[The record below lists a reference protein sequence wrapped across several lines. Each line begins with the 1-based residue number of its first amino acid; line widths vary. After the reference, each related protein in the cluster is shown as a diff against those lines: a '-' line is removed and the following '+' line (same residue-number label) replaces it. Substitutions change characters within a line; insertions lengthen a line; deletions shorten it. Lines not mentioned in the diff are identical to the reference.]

1 MNELLLIVIFF
12 ISIIN
17 AFFIIIMKQNT
28 LFKNETDN
36 KKLKFSLIIAAKN
49 EEENIP
55 RLIES
60 LKKLNYPSNDF
71 EVVII
76 DDNSSDRT
84 FETVLKEIKNINNFS
99 VYKVENKK
107 LPAKKGALEYGV
119 SKAQNPF
126 ILITD
131 ADCTVSPNWINSYN
145 KRFNS
150 GYDFLFGIAP
160 FYQEKSLINKI
171 SCFENLRTS
180 ILTFSSALAG
190 FPYSASARN
199 FGFSKAAF
207 DKLSGYKNT
216 AETLSGDD
224 DLLLREA
231 VKKKMKIGVISD
243 DDCFVLSKAKK
254 SFSEYFK
261 QKTRHTKTSL
271 HYLLRHKLLLGFWH
285 VLNIAFL
292 FSIFLAIFNFN
303 IIFLF
308 LAKIF
313 LDLIVVLL
321 LQRKFKYHFS
331 YIEII
336 YLQILYEIFII
347 INFFNALTKKEE
359 WKQ

>member
-17 AFFIIIMKQNT
+17 VFFIIIMKKNS

-55 RLIES
+55 ALIES
-60 LKKLNYPSNDF
+60 LKQLNYPPNDF

-84 FETVLKEIKNINNFS
+84 FETVLEETKDLQNFHIYKIQGKEI
-99 VYKVENKK
+99 
-107 LPAKKGALEYGV
+107 PAKKGVLQFGTF
-119 SKAQNPF
+119 KAKNPF

-131 ADCTVSPNWINSYN
+131 ADCTVSPDWINSYD

-180 ILTFSSALAG
+180 ILTFSSAFAG

-216 AETLSGDD
+216 TETLSGDD

-231 VKKKMKIGVISD
+231 VKKKMKIGVILD
-243 DDCFVLSKAKK
+243 DDCFVPSKTKK
-254 SFSEYFK
+254 SFSQYFK

-271 HYLLRHKLLLGFWH
+271 YYLLRHKLLLGFWH
-285 VLNIAFL
+285 VLNLALL
-292 FSIFLAIFNFN
+292 FSIFLTIFNFN
-303 IIFLF
+303 FIFF
-308 LAKIF
+308 FSTKIF
-313 LDLIVVLL
+313 LDLIVVLS
-321 LQRKFKYHFS
+321 LQRTFKYRFS
-331 YIEII
+331 AIEII
-336 YLQILYEIFII
+336 HLQILYEIFII

-359 WKQ
+359 WK